1 MTETMSGRERMF
13 CMKSGNLIVKLVFGI
28 MGIVFAAVG
37 VICLTIAR
45 SMAGS
50 MRHIFRLPEDDL
62 ALAIMGVVFGVVG
75 VAFLIRRQKRLRE
88 ELLQYGTR
96 VTGIITDVQVNR
108 TIQVNGHSPLVAK
121 VQCQFATGEVTLK
134 SRNLWSACP
143 ATGDTVDVIYDP
155 MDEKRYVIEFSS
167 EK

>member
-1 MTETMSGRERMF
+1 
-13 CMKSGNLIVKLVFGI
+13 MKSGNLILKLVFGL
-28 MGIVFAAVG
+28 MGIVYTIVGAICLSLAVG
-37 VICLTIAR
+37 K
-45 SMAGS
+45 AGDI
-50 MRHIFRLPEDDL
+50 RQIFTLPEDDL
-62 ALAIMGVVFGVVG
+62 ALAIMGVVFGVLG
-75 VAFLIRRQKRLRE
+75 VAFLIATVCIILAGRKQKRLRE

-96 VTGIITDVQVNR
+96 VTGIITDVQINR

-121 VQCQFATGEVTLK
+121 VQCRFATGEVTLK

-155 MDEKRYVIEFSS
+155 MDEKRYVIEIPD